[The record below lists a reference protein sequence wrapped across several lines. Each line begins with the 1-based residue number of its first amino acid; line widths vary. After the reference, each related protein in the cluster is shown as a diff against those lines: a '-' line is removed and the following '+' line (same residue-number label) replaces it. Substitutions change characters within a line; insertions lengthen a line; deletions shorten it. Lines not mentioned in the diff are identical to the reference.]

1 MPPYGTTSLKCHYF
15 KGEYRNFGGLLDFIF
30 FLEVVNA
37 IDIMEADTASKTS
50 TNLPV
55 WRFEVVRKWGSQT
68 LDQFVFDL
76 QGGGLG
82 FFICERMISV
92 DSVSTRHVQSAYLL
106 DVEYFWQSLK
116 KKTTQLLYNLK
127 WLLTAQWFFFLRQGG
142 GTWTFAHHISHSN
155 LSCFSPSVQLRNTIL
170 LSFSWLEK
178 NSTFWCV
185 INLNS
190 L

>member
-37 IDIMEADTASKTS
+37 IDIMEADTGSKTS
-50 TNLPV
+50 TSLPV
-55 WRFEVVRKWGSQT
+55 LRFEVVRKWGSQT

-127 WLLTAQWFFFLRQGG
+127 WLLTAQWWFFFEARRG
-142 GTWTFAHHISHSN
+142 
-155 LSCFSPSVQLRNTIL
+155 
-170 LSFSWLEK
+170 
-178 NSTFWCV
+178 
-185 INLNS
+185 NLNFCTS
-190 L
+190 HIP